1 MLESVDPLLVA
12 YLPKDIRSTFF
23 PYASVSLAS
32 LMLNLVIGYVL
43 ASLIGIH
50 FRKFS
55 TAFGNRKDFSRLF
68 PLLMLSVILIITVV
82 KSSLALALGLVGALS
97 IVRFRTPIKEPE
109 ELMYLFLNIGIAI
122 ALGAGQT
129 FAAMTSCAV
138 ILILIA
144 VSKKRMARSLQ
155 EQGLFLSISYTVEEN
170 TSRESILTDL
180 KKILSDHVL
189 RMDLSRLDFSNAKV
203 DALFFINLHTAEE
216 LDTIIFE
223 LNKNYHQAQI
233 SILEQN
239 DISGL

>member
-12 YLPKDIRSTFF
+12 YLPKDIRSSFF

-32 LMLNLVIGYVL
+32 LMLNLVIGYIL

-50 FRKFS
+50 FRKYS

-68 PLLMLSVILIITVV
+68 PILMLSVILIITVV
-82 KSSLALALGLVGALS
+82 KASLALALGLVGALS

-109 ELMYLFLNIGIAI
+109 ELTYLFLNIGLAI

-129 FAAMTSCAV
+129 FAAITACAV

-144 VSKKRMARSLQ
+144 VSKKRMARSFQ
-155 EQGLFLSISYTVEEN
+155 ENGLFLSISYTVDQE
-170 TSRESILTDL
+170 TSREHVLSEL
-180 KKILSDHVL
+180 KNTLSQHVL

-203 DALFFINLHTAEE
+203 DALFFINVHTAEE
-216 LDTIIFE
+216 LDAIIAN
-223 LNKNYHQAQI
+223 LNSKFSQVQI